1 MDEIK
6 SASWALLAVFTV
18 MIFIALSGCASK
30 PVGKT
35 GCINGEVYDVELDE
49 YTGEEC
55 EE

>member
-6 SASWALLAVFTV
+6 STSWALLAVFTV
-18 MIFIALSGCASK
+18 MIFIAFTGCANKSFQA
-30 PVGKT
+30 
-35 GCINGEVYDVELDE
+35 CINGEVYDPILKE

>member
-6 SASWALLAVFTV
+6 STSYMLTAILML
-18 MIFIALSGCASK
+18 MIFMAFGCASK

-35 GCINGEVYDVELDE
+35 TCINGEVYDPILKE